1 MSKNAK
7 KEHINL
13 SLLNKNKVV
22 EEKPKQNDNSNIN
35 KNSNIKSSNLPKLII
50 KKESSN
56 NDTKEV
62 LNKKRERT
70 QSQTKETEEEI
81 NNNSTNNLN
90 KKKMPLNEAKKEM
103 KDFEQLIIDLEQD
116 LQKKY
121 GVNFPDLSFE
131 DNLPD
136 EIKNKLIDNFLERP
150 DVKKIYNEAI
160 SQNK

>member
-1 MSKNAK
+1 MSKNGK
-7 KEHINL
+7 KETINL
-13 SLLNKNKVV
+13 SLFNKNKIV

-90 KKKMPLNEAKKEM
+90 KKKTPLNEAKKVI
-103 KDFEQLIIDLEQD
+103 KDFEQFIIDKEQD

-136 EIKNKLIDNFLERP
+136 EIKNKLMDDFLENP
-150 DVKKIYNEAI
+150 KIKKILNEAMLN
-160 SQNK
+160 NK

>member
-1 MSKNAK
+1 M
-7 KEHINL
+7 
-13 SLLNKNKVV
+13 
-22 EEKPKQNDNSNIN
+22 
-35 KNSNIKSSNLPKLII
+35 PKLII
-50 KKESSN
+50 KKESSH

-103 KDFEQLIIDLEQD
+103 KDFEQFIIDLEQD

-136 EIKNKLIDNFLERP
+136 EIKNKLIDHFLERP
-150 DVKKIYNEAI
+150 DVKKIYNEAS